1 MVELKNVSVTYSSGV
16 DALNNVSLKINDG
29 DFAFVV
35 GSSGAGKST
44 MIKLLL
50 KEIDA
55 TSGTVTVN
63 GYNLNK
69 LKKNKIPEF
78 RRTLG
83 FVFQDFRLIPSMT
96 VYENIAFVLRVIDAP
111 PKFIRKRV
119 PYVIGLVGL
128 QDKVESYP
136 DELSGGEMQR
146 VAIARAL
153 VNDPQLIIADEPT
166 GNIDPELS
174 YEIVELLKGIN
185 DQGTTILM
193 VTHEHDLVRHFGG
206 RIINITDGEIV
217 FDEVVAGS
225 TDELSD
231 FEPTILPVPE
241 NFTVDDGLDAEELL
255 SESEF
260 PDIDL
265 SDDDDEEED
274 YSDSGEVTD
283 EEEVVSDIPEAVP
296 ETVTEK
302 DITAD
307 DIIAAINPP
316 SEENSENT
324 VTKADA
330 DEIIAAIMEEQ
341 SQGGTP

>member
-1 MVELKNVSVTYSSGV
+1 MTYSSGV

-55 TSGTVTVN
+55 TSGVVTVN

-69 LKKNKIPEF
+69 LKRRKIPEF

-111 PKFIRKRV
+111 AKYIRKRV
-119 PYVIGLVGL
+119 PYVISLVGL
-128 QDKVESYP
+128 HAKTNSYP
-136 DELSGGEMQR
+136 DELSGGEKQR

-174 YEIVELLKGIN
+174 YEIVELLKSIN

-206 RIINITDGEIV
+206 RIISITEGEIV
-217 FDEVVAGS
+217 FDEVITGA
-225 TDELSD
+225 TDEPFADIENSISD
-231 FEPTILPVPE
+231 EDMAEVFAEAERTSGEETLEKIQQSDA
-241 NFTVDDGLDAEELL
+241 DDGEL
-255 SESEF
+255 S
-260 PDIDL
+260 IDNM
-265 SDDDDEEED
+265 
-274 YSDSGEVTD
+274 
-283 EEEVVSDIPEAVP
+283 
-296 ETVTEK
+296 
-302 DITAD
+302 TAD
-307 DIIAAINPP
+307 DVIAAIGGDALLADMAA
-316 SEENSENT
+316 SSAEN
-324 VTKADA
+324 KD
-330 DEIIAAIMEEQ
+330 
-341 SQGGTP
+341 GGAE

>member
-1 MVELKNVSVTYSSGV
+1 MVDLKTVSVTYSSGV

-55 TSGTVTVN
+55 TSGVVTVN

-69 LKKNKIPEF
+69 LKRRKIPEF

-111 PKFIRKRV
+111 AKYIRKRV
-119 PYVIGLVGL
+119 PYVISLVGL
-128 QDKVESYP
+128 HAKTNSYP
-136 DELSGGEMQR
+136 DELSGGEKQR

-174 YEIVELLKGIN
+174 YEIVELLKSIN

-206 RIINITDGEIV
+206 RIISITEGEIV
-217 FDEVVAGS
+217 FDEVITGA
-225 TDELSD
+225 TDEPFADIENSISD
-231 FEPTILPVPE
+231 EDMAEVFAEAERTSGEETLEKIQQSAA
-241 NFTVDDGLDAEELL
+241 DDGEL
-255 SESEF
+255 S
-260 PDIDL
+260 IDNM
-265 SDDDDEEED
+265 
-274 YSDSGEVTD
+274 
-283 EEEVVSDIPEAVP
+283 
-296 ETVTEK
+296 
-302 DITAD
+302 TAD
-307 DIIAAINPP
+307 DVIAAIGGDALLADMAA
-316 SEENSENT
+316 SSAEN
-324 VTKADA
+324 KD
-330 DEIIAAIMEEQ
+330 
-341 SQGGTP
+341 GGAE

>member
-55 TSGTVTVN
+55 TSGVVTVN

-69 LKKNKIPEF
+69 LKRRKIPEF

-111 PKFIRKRV
+111 AKYIRKRV
-119 PYVIGLVGL
+119 PYVISLVGL
-128 QDKVESYP
+128 HAKTNSYP
-136 DELSGGEMQR
+136 DELSGGEKQR

-174 YEIVELLKGIN
+174 YEIVELLKSIN

-206 RIINITDGEIV
+206 RIISITEGEIV
-217 FDEVVAGS
+217 FDEVITGA
-225 TDELSD
+225 TDEPFADIENSISD
-231 FEPTILPVPE
+231 EDMAEVFAEAERTSGEETLEKIHQSAA
-241 NFTVDDGLDAEELL
+241 DDGEL
-255 SESEF
+255 S
-260 PDIDL
+260 IDNM
-265 SDDDDEEED
+265 
-274 YSDSGEVTD
+274 
-283 EEEVVSDIPEAVP
+283 
-296 ETVTEK
+296 
-302 DITAD
+302 TAD
-307 DIIAAINPP
+307 DVIAAIGGDALLADMAA
-316 SEENSENT
+316 SSAEN
-324 VTKADA
+324 KD
-330 DEIIAAIMEEQ
+330 
-341 SQGGTP
+341 GGAE

>member
-1 MVELKNVSVTYSSGV
+1 LVELKNVSVTYSSGV

-55 TSGTVTVN
+55 TSGVVTVN

-69 LKKNKIPEF
+69 LKKRKIPEF

-111 PKFIRKRV
+111 IKYIRKRV
-119 PYVIGLVGL
+119 PYVISLVGL
-128 QDKVESYP
+128 HAKTNSYP
-136 DELSGGEMQR
+136 DELSGGEKQR

-206 RIINITDGEIV
+206 RIINITEGEIV
-217 FDEVVAGS
+217 FDEVITG
-225 TDELSD
+225 TNDE
-231 FEPTILPVPE
+231 ILADMDTEIPSEAMAAAISEAERINDPPQEEIVNTE
-241 NFTVDDGLDAEELL
+241 DA
-255 SESEF
+255 
-260 PDIDL
+260 IDL
-265 SDDDDEEED
+265 PIENM
-274 YSDSGEVTD
+274 
-283 EEEVVSDIPEAVP
+283 
-296 ETVTEK
+296 
-302 DITAD
+302 TAD
-307 DIIAAINPP
+307 DIISAIGGVPEGKSEPKSPFMPKVADNIDVDLTETSNVSTAATP
-316 SEENSENT
+316 EELL
-324 VTKADA
+324 
-330 DEIIAAIMEEQ
+330 AALTEKTE
-341 SQGGTP
+341 GGAE